1 MRKLLQIKVAVLIC
15 RLYSPLPFTRKAAFV
30 ECVPPHTPVHR
41 LLYTHSTFLFSFKFK
56 FTQVLLKNELACAA
70 VFSLAPIV
78 KGHLFKKKN
87 SPLAVSWARLRP
99 GRYLRWGDLS
109 LRSWFGSELSVAWR
123 RSGLQSLQR
132 CLQPHTHTHVS
143 THIWYDVHNRN
154 VVLKWGKSWPS
165 ALHLQFSLQ
174 HGSFTY

>member
-15 RLYSPLPFTRKAAFV
+15 RLYSPLLFTRKAAFV

-78 KGHLFKKKN
+78 KGHLFKKKKN
-87 SPLAVSWARLRP
+87 SPLLFLELGSVQDVIYVGVTSAFGA
-99 GRYLRWGDLS
+99 DLDQNCQ
-109 LRSWFGSELSVAWR
+109 WR
-123 RSGLQSLQR
+123 DGEAGCSH
-132 CLQPHTHTHVS
+132 CNVVCNPTHTHTYRHTFDMMCITV
-143 THIWYDVHNRN
+143 T
-154 VVLKWGKSWPS
+154 L
-165 ALHLQFSLQ
+165 F
-174 HGSFTY
+174 